1 MTLEVGRGLTRCDCC
16 AQDELAA
23 LNGRRT
29 RVDEG
34 GGRGLFGKLDEVDAL
49 EVRDTEG
56 AVQIRFGDEG
66 SQLGSEYE
74 II

>member
-1 MTLEVGRGLTRCDCC
+1 M
-16 AQDELAA
+16 
-23 LNGRRT
+23 
-29 RVDEG
+29 
-34 GGRGLFGKLDEVDAL
+34 FGKLDEVDAL